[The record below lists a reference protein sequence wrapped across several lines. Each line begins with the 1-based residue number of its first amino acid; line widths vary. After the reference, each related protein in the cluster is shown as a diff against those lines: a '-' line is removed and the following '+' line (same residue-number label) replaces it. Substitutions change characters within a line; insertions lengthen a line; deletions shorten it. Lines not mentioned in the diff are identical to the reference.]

1 MVWFEIYWPSGHKLI
16 NTNPFRTKGSEW
28 DWLYKPSIINW
39 NFIYIVKWW
48 QSIFIFASDRF
59 MVIFFFSIP
68 ISMHI
73 WCLSPAVYVLCF
85 MTLFSQHIGRWEFFH
100 PLYTADI
107 TPSANRLHY
116 IRNQLSVEYGIKKK
130 KDEEKQKHKQKVDFI
145 HLRLPLFGRR
155 LFVLWTTGK

>member
-1 MVWFEIYWPSGHKLI
+1 
-16 NTNPFRTKGSEW
+16 
-28 DWLYKPSIINW
+28 
-39 NFIYIVKWW
+39 
-48 QSIFIFASDRF
+48 
-59 MVIFFFSIP
+59 MVIFFFLQFPFQCIFDA
-68 ISMHI
+68 
-73 WCLSPAVYVLCF
+73 CRLLFYVLCF

-116 IRNQLSVEYGIKKK
+116 IRNQLSVEYGIKKE

-155 LFVLWTTGK
+155 LFVL

>member
-59 MVIFFFSIP
+59 MVLFFFLQFPFQCIFDA
-68 ISMHI
+68 
-73 WCLSPAVYVLCF
+73 CRLLFYVLCF
-85 MTLFSQHIGRWEFFH
+85 MTLFSQHIGRWEFFP

-116 IRNQLSVEYGIKKK
+116 IRNQLSVEYGIKK
-130 KDEEKQKHKQKVDFI
+130 DEKKQKHKQKVDFI